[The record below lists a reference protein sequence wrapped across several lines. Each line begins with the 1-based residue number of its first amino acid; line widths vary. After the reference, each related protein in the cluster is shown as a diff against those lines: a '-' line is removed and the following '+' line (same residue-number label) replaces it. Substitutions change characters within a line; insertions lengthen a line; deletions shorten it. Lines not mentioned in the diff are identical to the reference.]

1 MPIVKFIFCC
11 RFIVPILAGLFGV
24 SSTWA
29 QATNA
34 VHALSLR
41 TALEAAVQQHPQI
54 LKALGL
60 AAAAE
65 QDKQAADWNRY
76 PTLTAEARGE
86 SGSRQSILRLEQPV
100 WSGGRIDAGIEA
112 AQLSQ
117 QAAEQ
122 SKIEIQQNMLEQT
135 ANSFYDVFR
144 WQARLKLAQDNF
156 EEHRRL
162 FDLIARR
169 ADAEIS
175 PVSDTLLA
183 QARLQQAQS
192 EKLLAAKQLKLAS
205 HNLSQWIGQDFAVLK
220 EPATWPDRQHLNVLA
235 LMDQA
240 LQFSP
245 TRRKLK
251 IQAEREAAV
260 ARQINASLKPTV
272 VAGYQYTLG
281 DLLPGT
287 VDRAKA
293 YVGMSFQ
300 PGAGLSALNNLN
312 AALIRQ
318 QAAEQDILA
327 QERQLRQQVE
337 SLTQEL
343 QSLSAQRVPLL
354 SLADQ
359 TEKVIESYV
368 RQYQIGRKNWLDVLN
383 AQREKVQARANALD
397 TLWAIE
403 QAHLRLMVTIGELT
417 PDTMSLLND

>member
-1 MPIVKFIFCC
+1 MPIVNFVSCC
-11 RFIVPILAGLFGV
+11 RYFAPFVLGVGLT
-24 SSTWA
+24 SSAWA
-29 QATNA
+29 LQTGP
-34 VHALSLR
+34 VDTLSLR
-41 TALEAAVQQHPQI
+41 SAIQAAIQQHPQI
-54 LKALGL
+54 LKARGL

-65 QDKQAADWNRY
+65 QDKQAADWARY
-76 PTLTAEARGE
+76 PGLTAEARGE

-100 WSGGRIDAGIEA
+100 WSGGRIEAGIEA

-122 SKIEIQQNMLEQT
+122 FKLETQQGLLEQT
-135 ANSFYDVFR
+135 ANSFYDVLR
-144 WQARLKLAQDNF
+144 WQARLQLAKDNL

-162 FDLIARR
+162 FDLIHRR

-183 QARLQQAQS
+183 QARLQQATS
-192 EKLLAAKQLKLAS
+192 ELLLAQKQVKLAS
-205 HNLSQWIGQDFAVLK
+205 NTLSQWTGQEAASLK
-220 EPATWPDRQHLNVLA
+220 APTIWPERQALNPLA
-235 LMDQA
+235 LIDQA

-245 TRRKLK
+245 ARKKLQ
-251 IQAEREAAV
+251 IQAEREAAL
-260 ARQINASLKPTV
+260 ARQINASLKPSV

-281 DLLPGT
+281 DLSTGT
-287 VDRAKA
+287 LDRGRV

-312 AALIRQ
+312 AALMRQ
-318 QAAEQDILA
+318 QAAEQDISV

-337 SLTQEL
+337 SLSQEL
-343 QSLSAQRVPLL
+343 QSLSAQRIPLL

-397 TLWAIE
+397 TIWALE
-403 QAHLRLMVTIGELT
+403 QAHFRLMVIIGELT
-417 PDTMSLLND
+417 PENMSLLND